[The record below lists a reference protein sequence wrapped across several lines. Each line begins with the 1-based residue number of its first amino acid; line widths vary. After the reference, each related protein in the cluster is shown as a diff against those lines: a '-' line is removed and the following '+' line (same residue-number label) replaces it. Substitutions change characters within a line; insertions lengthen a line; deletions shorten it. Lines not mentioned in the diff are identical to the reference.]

1 MNYKTISDNFRYR
14 KNELGYSYETLAEMT
29 GMSKSTLQR
38 YATGNIKN
46 IPLRRLAA
54 PCPTLEV
61 DLGWVLGLGERGG
74 M

>member
-1 MNYKTISDNFRYR
+1 
-14 KNELGYSYETLAEMT
+14 MT
-29 GMSKSTLQR
+29 SEQR

-61 DLGWVLGLGERGG
+61 DLGWVLGLSERRG

>member
-14 KNELGYSYETLAEMT
+14 KCELGYSYETLAEMT

-46 IPLRRLAA
+46 IPLHRLDTLKEETAHDRRKTV
-54 PCPTLEV
+54 CPGTWRH
-61 DLGWVLGLGERGG
+61 D
-74 M
+74 

>member
-14 KNELGYSYETLAEMT
+14 KCELGYSYATLAEMT

-46 IPLRRLAA
+46 IPLHRLD
-54 PCPTLEV
+54 TLCQALQMHPM
-61 DLGWVLGLGERGG
+61 DFLGIP
-74 M
+74 